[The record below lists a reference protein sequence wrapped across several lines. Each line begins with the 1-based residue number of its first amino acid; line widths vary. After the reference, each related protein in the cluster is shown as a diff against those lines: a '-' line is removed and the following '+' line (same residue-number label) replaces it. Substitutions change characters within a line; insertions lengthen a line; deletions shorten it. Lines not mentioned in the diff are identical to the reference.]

1 VEVAQVSPKSW
12 YPPGLVPR
20 SPNRTFFEFV
30 LVAST
35 AIPSLIL
42 TLYLITGD
50 SNPSLTTPESK
61 SPTTEVAVP
70 LPAVDAASAVAPQ
83 GAPEWADAGATPAA
97 PAAPPN
103 ASPSLADAAPV
114 VLETPSTVAALQRA
128 PANEAAPSAA
138 VASDDVKDVEADT
151 APSRRKELPTQPNL
165 SAAAT
170 TPSVDPS
177 LTTPE
182 SKSPTTEVAVPL
194 PAVDAASAVAPQ
206 GAPEWA
212 DAGATP
218 AAPAAP
224 PNASPSLA
232 DAAPVVLETPSTVA
246 ALQRAPANEAAPS
259 AAVASD
265 DVKEDVKADTAP
277 SRRKELPTQPNLSA
291 VELSALLTR
300 GDAVFGTGDLASARL
315 FYERGANAGDG
326 RAALRLGE
334 TFDPAFLARARLGR
348 MPGDPD
354 KAVYWYR
361 RARDLGNREAE
372 ILLNRADPT
381 RN

>member
-1 VEVAQVSPKSW
+1 VSPKRW

-70 LPAVDAASAVAPQ
+70 LPAVDAASAVIPQ
-83 GAPEWADAGATPAA
+83 RAPELADAGATPAA

-114 VLETPSTVAALQRA
+114 VLDTPSTQRA
-128 PANEAAPSAA
+128 PANEAVPSAA

-151 APSRRKELPTQPNL
+151 APSRRKELPTQPNP

-182 SKSPTTEVAVPL
+182 SKSPTTEVAAPL
-194 PAVDAASAVAPQ
+194 PAVDAASAVIPQ
-206 GAPEWA
+206 RAPELA

-218 AAPAAP
+218 AVPAAP
-224 PNASPSLA
+224 PNDSPSLA
-232 DAAPVVLETPSTVA
+232 GAAPVVLDTPSMVT
-246 ALQRAPANEAAPS
+246 ALQRAPANEAVPA

-265 DVKEDVKADTAP
+265 DVKDVEADTAP

-372 ILLNRADPT
+372 ILLNRADRT